1 MINWILT
8 LYTVGLIIGV
18 VFLWPVIL
26 IWTLISPKIR
36 AGCIEKCG
44 YYPDNLRKSIQ
55 GNRGDGLKTVWIH
68 AVSVGEFNAVRPLI
82 QQCLTGNYNVVV
94 SVTTQTAYELAIK
107 HYRGRVIFCPFDF
120 PWAIN
125 AAIRLIKPDCFLIA
139 ETELWPNLI
148 TRVSQH
154 CPVMLINGRL
164 SDSSYKGYRRWLR
177 WLVKPML
184 SRLSLVLA
192 QTPDDAQRYKMLGA
206 EQVEC
211 IGNMKLDINTAV
223 NNDIFL
229 DLQESLI
236 LSSSTDG
243 KVLLLA
249 STQPG
254 EEHLF
259 MNELVS
265 WLQLG
270 HRVIVAPRHPERTYD
285 VEALFE
291 QSIKQTQLGISV
303 CKRSAASASNSTNA
317 NVVIL
322 DTIGELSTLYRLVDV
337 AIIGGSFLPKRGGQN
352 PLEALAAGV
361 PVITGP
367 YMKNFRGIMALI
379 IQYNAG
385 LQVSSPQEAVGHAK
399 GLVRDRDNT
408 RRQAMIEGGYRLL
421 NDNKGA
427 TDKTFNKVKALLE
440 V

>member
-26 IWTLISPKIR
+26 VWALISPKIR
-36 AGCIEKCG
+36 AGCAEKCG
-44 YYPDNLRKSIQ
+44 YYPDNLRNSIRK
-55 GNRGDGLKTVWIH
+55 NRGDGFKTVWIH

-148 TRVSQH
+148 TLVSQY

-164 SDSSYKGYRRWLR
+164 SDNSYQGYQRWLK

-184 SRLSLVLA
+184 SKLSLVLA
-192 QTPDDAQRYKMLGA
+192 QTPDDAQRYQMLGA
-206 EQVEC
+206 EQAEC
-211 IGNMKLDINTAV
+211 IGNMKLDINKTV
-223 NNDIFL
+223 NEEVL
-229 DLQESLI
+229 AALQQSLA
-236 LSSSTDG
+236 LSSNAEE

-259 MNELVS
+259 MDELVS
-265 WLQLG
+265 WLKLG
-270 HRVIVAPRHPERTYD
+270 HRVIVAPRHPERADD
-285 VEALFE
+285 VVALFE
-291 QSIKQTQLGISV
+291 QSVKQTQLGISI
-303 CKRSAASASNSTNA
+303 CKRSVASASNVTNTK
-317 NVVIL
+317 VVIL

-379 IQYNAG
+379 IHYNAG
-385 LQVSSPQEAVGHAK
+385 LQASSPQEAVGHAK
-399 GLVRDRDNT
+399 RLVRDRDNT
-408 RRQAMIEGGYRLL
+408 RRQAMIEAGYRLL

-427 TDKTFNKVKALLE
+427 TDKTFNKVKVLLGD
-440 V
+440 